1 MSDDVPTQSREDG
14 RGIVIVAAAAAP
26 AATGAPPPAS
36 GSDAIASECRTA
48 SIFVGRLHPRVGE
61 PHLQKLFSP
70 YGAVRRIAVRPAG
83 GYAFVEYASV
93 ESARMAIRRIDG
105 RSLLGRDLVV
115 RPARDRANAAAADD
129 GAGGSARRG
138 GGDQSPPDRL
148 RLVQKERSEVE
159 SRIEA
164 VKKALKEKRARNAA
178 GASFDRAR

>member
-1 MSDDVPTQSREDG
+1 MAGESSSSPQPPPKRRRTA
-14 RGIVIVAAAAAP
+14 AAAAAP

-105 RSLLGRDLVV
+105 RALLGRDLVV
-115 RPARDRANAAAADD
+115 RPARDRANAAADD
-129 GAGGSARRG
+129 GAGGSARGG
-138 GGDQSPPDRL
+138 GGDPSPPDRL